1 MGDNIPGESFCTRG
15 EFDGWKFYGW
25 EFSRE
30 NFPRTKYIKCIL
42 KFVNTYV
49 LLMKFCCK
57 TETLMLQINGNLTV
71 SVEQLIINNKIG
83 LAKKY

>member
-1 MGDNIPGESFCTRG
+1 MEIFWVGVFQG
-15 EFDGWKFYGW
+15 
-25 EFSRE
+25 
-30 NFPRTKYIKCIL
+30 NFPGTKYVKCIL

-57 TETLMLQINGNLTV
+57 TKTLMLQINGNLTV

>member
-1 MGDNIPGESFCTRG
+1 M
-15 EFDGWKFYGW
+15 FDGWKFSGW
-25 EFSRE
+25 EFFRG
-30 NFPRTKYIKCIL
+30 NFPRTKYMKCIL

-71 SVEQLIINNKIG
+71 SFEQLIINNKIG

>member
-1 MGDNIPGESFCTRG
+1 MECTRG
-15 EFDGWKFYGW
+15 EFDGWKFSGW
-25 EFSRE
+25 EFFRG

-57 TETLMLQINGNLTV
+57 TKALMLQINGNLTV